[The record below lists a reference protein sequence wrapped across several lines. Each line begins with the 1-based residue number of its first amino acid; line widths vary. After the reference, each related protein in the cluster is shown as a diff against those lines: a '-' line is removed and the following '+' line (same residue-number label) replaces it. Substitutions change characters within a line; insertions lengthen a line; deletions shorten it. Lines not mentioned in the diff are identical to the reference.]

1 MSQENVE
8 LAHRAA
14 EAFNRRDL
22 DAFLALMD
30 DDVEIASRIV
40 VIEGGLRGHD
50 GVRRWWQNWL
60 DTWPDYKVDV
70 VEVRDAGDVTLAALR
85 ALGMERA
92 ARCRSRTRPGSW
104 AGGGRKCIAWRIFNI
119 GPRPSKP
126 PAFGVGDVAGE
137 RRCGSCFHKGVQRG

>member
-8 LAHRAA
+8 LFYRSV

-22 DAFLALMD
+22 DAVLALMD

-60 DTWPDYKVDV
+60 DTWPDYTVEV
-70 VEVRDAGDVTLAALR
+70 LEVRDIGDVTLAALR
-85 ALGMERA
+85 NLGHGAGSQVPFEDTIWRLDRWRA
-92 ARCRSRTRPGSW
+92 
-104 AGGGRKCIAWRIFNI
+104 RKCISWRIFTN
-119 GPRPSKP
+119 R
-126 PAFGVGDVAGE
+126 AEALEAAGLSE
-137 RRCGSCFHKGVQRG
+137 QDAHADS